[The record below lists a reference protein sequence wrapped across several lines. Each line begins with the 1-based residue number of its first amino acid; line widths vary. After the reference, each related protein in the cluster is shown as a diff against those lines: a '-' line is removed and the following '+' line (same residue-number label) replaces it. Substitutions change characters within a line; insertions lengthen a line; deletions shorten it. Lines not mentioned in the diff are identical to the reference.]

1 MELRNLHS
9 FLMTAR
15 EGNVTRAA
23 ALLHISQPALSRQ
36 IMQLERE
43 LGVELFVRGKYK
55 VSLTEDGRRL
65 KKRAEEIEEI
75 VGKTER
81 EFSKRSEVL
90 SGVLS
95 IGCGETWNMEE
106 LSQMMAEFQGVYPEV
121 EFDIYTAVADD
132 VKERMESGI
141 LDLGLMFE
149 PVDLEEFGFLRMKR
163 RERWCA
169 LMRRDSDLSGKERI
183 NVQDLLKRK
192 LILPKRAVAK
202 NEVENWF
209 GEHLDE
215 IQVAGYRALSYFNGS
230 MMVKSGLGI
239 GICHEFPLYD
249 PELVLRPLD
258 PEISDRCV
266 LAWRK
271 GRELSAAAEA
281 FLRFVKT
288 EVSY

>member
-1 MELRNLHS
+1 MEFRNLHS
-9 FLMTAR
+9 FLVTAR

-36 IMQLERE
+36 IMQLEKE
-43 LGVELFVRGKYK
+43 LGVELFVRGRYK

-90 SGVLS
+90 SGVIS
-95 IGCGETWNMEE
+95 IGCGETWSMED
-106 LSQMMAEFQGVYPEV
+106 LSQMMTEFQKAYPEV

-141 LDLGLMFE
+141 LDFGLMFE
-149 PVDLEEFGFLRMKR
+149 PVELEEYSFLRMKR

-169 LMRRDSDLSGKERI
+169 LMRRDSELAGKERI
-183 NVQDLLKRK
+183 EVRDLLGKK
-192 LILPKRAVAK
+192 LILPKRAVVK

-209 GEHLDE
+209 GNHVDE
-215 IQVAGYRALSYFNGS
+215 IQVAGYKALSYFNGGI
-230 MMVKSGLGI
+230 MVKSGLGI
-239 GICHEFPLYD
+239 GICHEYPLYD
-249 PELVLRPLD
+249 PELVLRPLY
-258 PEISDRCV
+258 PEVSDGCV

-271 GRELSAAAEA
+271 GRELSAVAEE
-281 FLRFVKT
+281 FLQFVRDAI
-288 EVSY
+288 S